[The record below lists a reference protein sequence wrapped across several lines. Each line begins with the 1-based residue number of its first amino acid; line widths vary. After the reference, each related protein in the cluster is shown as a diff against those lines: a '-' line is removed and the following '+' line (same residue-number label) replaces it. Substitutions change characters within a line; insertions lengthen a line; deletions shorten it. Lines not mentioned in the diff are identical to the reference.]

1 MQNWDFWL
9 DGARKFK
16 YTGAFAMPIVMILY
30 YIITAYL
37 VAMLLWNF
45 VHEKKNID
53 DMILYLVILA
63 PLVLRL
69 FRVK

>member
-1 MQNWDFWL
+1 
-9 DGARKFK
+9 
-16 YTGAFAMPIVMILY
+16 MPIIMIFY
-30 YIITAYL
+30 YIITVFL

-45 VHEKKNID
+45 VREKKSVD
-53 DMILYLVILA
+53 DMILYLVILV